1 MRMWGC
7 AKRRIS
13 DVKSDDNENADV
25 RPYLVRFYNLIF
37 FWKCKW
43 GGDSPMGKLT
53 KLYLPRHD
61 FMQRN
66 GLFPPLGPTCSEF
79 HISFKA

>member
-37 FWKCKW
+37 FLEMQVGW
-43 GGDSPMGKLT
+43 GFP
-53 KLYLPRHD
+53 
-61 FMQRN
+61 N
-66 GLFPPLGPTCSEF
+66 GE
-79 HISFKA
+79 AD

>member
-37 FWKCKW
+37 FGNASGVGIPQW
-43 GGDSPMGKLT
+43 GS
-53 KLYLPRHD
+53 
-61 FMQRN
+61 
-66 GLFPPLGPTCSEF
+66 
-79 HISFKA
+79 